1 MKEIYR
7 YIWLAVFGSLV
18 IAWSGCGNDAGQR
31 GNPAI
36 RVGSK
41 NFTEQ
46 LILSEM
52 MASMIENH
60 SGLSVERRFNLG
72 GTMICHGALRNEE
85 IDLYA
90 EYTGTAL
97 TAILNQEVIS
107 DPDAALKVVDQSYNQ
122 QWNLD
127 WLKPFGFNNTYAIT
141 VSEEDAEE
149 NGWENISDLAGPA
162 EDLTAGFTA
171 EFSER
176 QDGYPGIKKAYGFAF
191 GKVRDL
197 DPGLMYKAV
206 AQGEVDVICAF
217 ATDGRIAAYNLLPL
231 KDDKQ
236 FFPPYY
242 AAPVV
247 RAEVLQKHPEL
258 KQVLGKLEGVLD
270 DQKMQ
275 QLNYEVDEK
284 KRSVDEVARE
294 FLVNQ
299 GLLENGSEN

>member
-1 MKEIYR
+1 
-7 YIWLAVFGSLV
+7 
-18 IAWSGCGNDAGQR
+18 
-31 GNPAI
+31 
-36 RVGSK
+36 
-41 NFTEQ
+41 
-46 LILSEM
+46 
-52 MASMIENH
+52 
-60 SGLSVERRFNLG
+60 
-72 GTMICHGALRNEE
+72 
-85 IDLYA
+85 
-90 EYTGTAL
+90 
-97 TAILNQEVIS
+97 
-107 DPDAALKVVDQSYNQ
+107 
-122 QWNLD
+122 
-127 WLKPFGFNNTYAIT
+127 
-141 VSEEDAEE
+141 
-149 NGWENISDLAGPA
+149 
-162 EDLTAGFTA
+162 
-171 EFSER
+171 
-176 QDGYPGIKKAYGFAF
+176 
-191 GKVRDL
+191 
-197 DPGLMYKAV
+197 MYKAV

-247 RAEVLQKHPEL
+247 RAEVLQKYPEL